1 MAEKKDFAIK
11 QHYIPRFSIKPFE
24 ITEGY
29 CLTVIFKKTPL
40 KKIKMS
46 TKNIMQEKDLYEVKD
61 IDGKYVSRN
70 EIEDNYSKLE
80 GSIASKF
87 HELVELLESDKADI
101 KFNKIVKD
109 KIEEWTNYEA
119 ALLLHLI
126 LTLIRSPR
134 LKNLIYDNKETPD
147 FMKPIFYRLMT
158 TTPENAVK
166 LAENHLIGDELK
178 IALHSLKTSPV
189 GGIQILIEHLMN
201 NFQLR
206 IYKTQGEKKFFLS
219 DRPILVQEF
228 EDADY
233 VLPISPSICI
243 GATPLQ
249 IKEGKFSVY
258 SQITYLSNDD
268 VNRIN
273 KKIIENAE
281 KVLIIQSDAD
291 IEFIKEWEQNKKG
304 IV

>member
-1 MAEKKDFAIK
+1 MAEKKDFVKK

-40 KKIKMS
+40 KKLKMS
-46 TKNIMQEKDLYEVKD
+46 TKNIMQENDLYEVKD
-61 IDGKYVSRN
+61 NDGKYVNRN

-80 GSIASKF
+80 GSIANGF

-101 KFNKIVKD
+101 KFNNIVKD
-109 KIEEWTNYEA
+109 KIEEWAKYETV
-119 ALLLHLI
+119 LLLHLI
-126 LTLIRSPR
+126 LTLIRSPH

-166 LAENHLIGDELK
+166 LAKNHLIGDELE
-178 IALHSLKTSPV
+178 IALHSLKTSPE
-189 GGIQILIEHLMN
+189 GGLQVLYEHLMS

-206 IYKTQGEKKFFLS
+206 IYKTRGEKKFFLS
-219 DRPILVQEF
+219 DRPILVNKF
-228 EDADY
+228 EEADY
-233 VLPISPSICI
+233 VLPISPNICI

-249 IKEGKFSVY
+249 IKEDEISVY
-258 SQITYLSNDD
+258 SQISCLSDDD

-281 KVLIIQSDAD
+281 KMLIIQSDAD
-291 IEFIKEWEQNKKG
+291 IEFIKEWEENKKG
-304 IV
+304 TV